1 MSVTTIAMES
11 KYQRTNKFL
20 NHTKKLHGLY
30 RGCLILKQ
38 QIPLFSLFL

>member
-1 MSVTTIAMES
+1 MSVTTLAMES

-20 NHTKKLHGLY
+20 NHTKNLHWLY
-30 RGCLILKQ
+30 QGCLILKR